1 METTEIT
8 RNDITPQRLGSIVKN
23 SKARKSQNRKGN
35 YYNYHTEGY
44 RLDSHWRGRYTI
56 EYVDELRLTTMTEF
70 ARERF
75 EQRKSEALALITK
88 ALTEKGVRFEMQGDL
103 ITLHLMDPRA

>member
-8 RNDITPQRLGSIVKN
+8 RNDITPQRLGGIVKS
-23 SKARKSQNRKGN
+23 SKVRKSQNRKGN

-56 EYVDELRLTTMTEF
+56 EYVKELRLTIMSDTE
-70 ARERF
+70 RERF
-75 EQRKSEALALITK
+75 EQRKSEALALIAKT
-88 ALTEKGVRFEMQGDL
+88 LTEKGVTFEMEGDS
-103 ITLHLMDPRA
+103 ITLYLKDPRA